1 MISNHTDLK
10 VLITGH
16 SRGIGAKLYK
26 GYSEAGSNVI
36 GISKGNVDLSSANQV
51 QDWLDKNSENI
62 PDIIVMNAGIN
73 EVVPF
78 SELNDKQ
85 LNKVLNTNF
94 NSHLNIARYF
104 LPRMMERKF
113 GRFLFVS
120 SAYAE
125 KSKYGRFAYSLSK
138 NSLET
143 LSKYIALEYSE
154 FGIMSNVIRPGFVN
168 TELTTNNNSKKQISD
183 IVERI
188 PLARLAEPSELLDI
202 CLLLTSPKN
211 TYITGQIINIDG
223 GVSLV

>member
-1 MISNHTDLK
+1 MISDHTDLK

-168 TELTTNNNSKKQISD
+168 TELTTNNNSKKQI
-183 IVERI
+183 
-188 PLARLAEPSELLDI
+188 
-202 CLLLTSPKN
+202 
-211 TYITGQIINIDG
+211 
-223 GVSLV
+223 